1 MLRPMAKQL
10 LLGDVD
16 RNDPEAALAFAE
28 QEADAGTLSPEV
40 ARILF
45 MLQDEPD
52 AYARAVERW
61 VEKRLADGKP
71 VGPFRSTE

>member
-1 MLRPMAKQL
+1 MLRPMAKRL
-10 LLGDVD
+10 LLGDVP

-28 QEADAGTLSPEV
+28 QELDAGELPPEV

-45 MLQDEPD
+45 MLQDDPTE
-52 AYARAVERW
+52 YAAALERW
-61 VEKRLADGKP
+61 VAKRLEDGKP